1 MSYNKQNL
9 YECIDLMYNTYQ
21 NDPNMLMR
29 LNKYL
34 SIQLPKI
41 LKQEQQKYTLQNEK
55 KEQLILNQNKFMNL
69 FIKEN
74 LYYYI
79 NSTELFFYYDKQ
91 NFNIIREDD
100 INHKILTTISNEL
113 DNEQSLIQWKY
124 KIKSNIMKR
133 IKQNSPYYATP
144 ESFTIQNILNI
155 LSPLIFK
162 TKSETKYFLT
172 IIGDILLKKTN
183 NLVFI
188 VSPNFK
194 RFLSDICTII
204 YLYTGTYI
212 SNQFK
217 YKYHDQPYKN
227 IRLIKS
233 QDINHTF
240 NIKQYIMDIVVVSC
254 YYSIRY
260 NNSDSYLYSDCEQN
274 ITQNILYIK
283 NNSDDMIIKEF
294 TSKYIETSLT
304 CSISWKNMCFLW
316 KTFLNEEDLPNMI
329 FYSIL
334 KSKIIKLYNYDEDTD
349 IFIGITSR
357 YLPYVDTFLNFFEEY
372 FYESDNSLNFELS
385 EILLLFREQGHQINI
400 NEKIIYNILC
410 HYVDGITIQEN
421 RYLVGW
427 STQLWDKINDI
438 QQSLISGDDSYENY
452 KLNQK
457 INNEKHIVSKQCF
470 EEYITNY

>member
-1 MSYNKQNL
+1 MSYNNQKL
-9 YECIDLMYNTYQ
+9 YEYVDLMYNTYKD
-21 NDPNMLMR
+21 DPNMLIR

-34 SIQLPKI
+34 SVQLPKI

-55 KEQLILNQNKFMNL
+55 KEQLILNQNKFTKSFM
-69 FIKEN
+69 KEN

-79 NSTELFFYYDKQ
+79 NTTELYFYYDRQ
-91 NFNIIREDD
+91 TFNIIREDD
-100 INHKILTTISNEL
+100 INHKILSTISN
-113 DNEQSLIQWKY
+113 DEQNVIQWKY
-124 KIKSNIMKR
+124 KIKANIMKC
-133 IKQNSPYYATP
+133 IKQTNPLYTTP
-144 ESFTIQNILNI
+144 ESYTVQNVLNI
-155 LSPLIFK
+155 LSPFIFK

-172 IIGDILLKKTN
+172 IVGDILLKKTN

-188 VSPNFK
+188 VPPNFK

-217 YKYHDQPYKN
+217 YKYHDQPYKK
-227 IRLIKS
+227 IRLIKC

-240 NIKQYIMDIVVVSC
+240 NIKQYVMDMVVVSC

-260 NNSDSYLYSDCEQN
+260 NNSDAYLNSDCEQN
-274 ITQNILYIK
+274 ISQNILYIK

-294 TSKYIETSLT
+294 TSKYIEQSST

-334 KSKIIKLYNYDEDTD
+334 KSKIINLYNYDENTD
-349 IFIGITSR
+349 FFIGITSR
-357 YLPYVDTFLNFFEEY
+357 YLPYVDTFLKFFEEH

-385 EILLLFREQGHQINI
+385 EILLLFKEQGQQINI

-410 HYVDGITIQEN
+410 HYIDGITIQDN
-421 RYLVGW
+421 KYLVGW

-438 QQSLISGDDSYENY
+438 QQSLILGDDSYENY
-452 KLNQK
+452 KINQK
-457 INNEKHIVSKQCF
+457 TNNEKHIVSKQCF
-470 EEYITNY
+470 EEYITNYL